1 MNKITIEEAARQY
14 EQDGKSMKDLA
25 EATGLTHYALRQQF
39 EKLEVQSRGRGR
51 PAGVK
56 SGPAAK
62 TKAKTN
68 WSKTMAKDFLSRP
81 LMGKSV

>member
-1 MNKITIEEAARQY
+1 MTKITAEEAGRQY
-14 EQDGKSMKDLA
+14 LDEGKNMKDLV
-25 EATGLTHYALRQQF
+25 EATGLTHYELRKQF
-39 EKLEVQSRGRGR
+39 DKMDVQSRGRGR

-81 LMGKSV
+81 LMGKGV